1 MEHDTS
7 LPPPHQ
13 IAGIALIAESQQV
26 NRFRR
31 RLTRRATVRSATTFV
46 PRDPHETPEH
56 HFPLQTVFTR
66 TPQPRF
72 VNRYDSREILIVV
85 DGSCINNGSK
95 DQIAHPAAGGC
106 SFTYKGLGKSGPST
120 AFPFRKGDQSDAGM
134 VGFPLEKRGPGGE
147 SYDPTSNRAK
157 LRAVIA
163 ALEFR
168 AWQEEGWRR
177 IVIATDLEYIVF
189 GATRWLPQW
198 VRRRWRT
205 RKFRKIS
212 NRDLW
217 EELNGIIETLQK
229 LGTAVSFWLIEPK
242 TTVKQNST
250 LVRDT
255 KGAAKEAATVHPG
268 SVTAEFTR
276 LCGIMV

>member
-1 MEHDTS
+1 ME
-7 LPPPHQ
+7 
-13 IAGIALIAESQQV
+13 GIALMPESRQV
-26 NRFRR
+26 NRIRR
-31 RLTRRATVRSATTFV
+31 RLTRRATIHAANVFV

-95 DQIAHPAAGGC
+95 DQITHPSAGGC
-106 SFTYKGLGKSGPST
+106 SFTFKGPGKSGPHAT
-120 AFPFRKGDQSDAGM
+120 FPFQYDGQSDAGM
-134 VGFPLEKRGPGGE
+134 VGFPLEQCGPGGE
-147 SYDPTSNRAK
+147 SYGPTSNRAK
-157 LRAVIA
+157 LRAIIA

-177 IVIATDLEYIVF
+177 IVIATDLEYAVL

-205 RKFRKIS
+205 RKHKKIA

-217 EELNGIIETLQK
+217 EELNGIIERLQSV
-229 LGTAVSFWLIEPK
+229 GTAVSFWLIEPMS
-242 TTVKQNST
+242 TVKQDSA

-255 KGAAKEAATVHPG
+255 KHTARKAATAQSDVG
-268 SVTAEFTR
+268 TAEFTR